1 MTSKRPKPV
10 RANTHKL
17 SLAVA
22 ALVIALAASAAVM
35 AQPLDGREQV
45 ASLTE
50 EDYFASLPVVLTVSR
65 LTQPISDTPGAV
77 TIIDRQTIRR
87 MGARDLTDLLRLVP
101 GYIVSGYNGGNPTGV
116 YHAPI
121 DEYGTRNLVLIDG
134 RSVYSFTYLGGTNRG
149 MMSVPIEDVERV
161 EVLRGSNSAAYGA
174 NAVFGV
180 INIVTRHSA
189 DTLGGE
195 VSVSSGTQDIQDEH
209 VRLGWGSPDAS
220 FRLSA
225 GQRRDS
231 GYEFVFD
238 DRKVDNLHWRGDI
251 RLGADTELMLKA
263 GYTQVNTQEGY
274 AWSPDNPQ
282 RTVTWAN
289 RYLHGLWKRQLSPT
303 ESVKVSASWEEGHT
317 KDAAPY
323 GPIPSVIID
332 FGSKDRRLNLEYQHQ
347 RSFGESVRAVWGAG
361 YVAERAWSA
370 PMFNQANA
378 VKTDDLRVFGNV
390 EWGLAPG
397 WMLNAGLFAG
407 RDSELGSYAWPRLMV
422 NYQLAPG
429 HTLRA
434 GVAYAQ
440 RTPTLF
446 ERESDVR
453 YLLPGNTVVRTFASS
468 GTVQPE
474 RLTTREISYFG
485 HFPDAR
491 LTLDVRAFNEA
502 FRDNIE
508 DVNVGGSQRDF
519 VNRPGFDVRG
529 VEYQIR
535 WSPLED
541 TQVWLNQSFLD
552 MGWRYA
558 VNIDRQPPRKNTTL
572 ALFQRLNHGWDV
584 TLLVHARDSMNW
596 RRSSDNML
604 EPATRVDLRVARQF
618 RLGQVRAEAAMT
630 LHSLNGD
637 QQEFL
642 SVRPTIFQRRIFA
655 TLRLEF

>member
-1 MTSKRPKPV
+1 MIQKRLMQI
-10 RANTHKL
+10 RAGTQW
-17 SLAVA
+17 SRWAVA
-22 ALVIALAASAAVM
+22 ALAVLWGAPGAAV
-35 AQPLDGREQV
+35 AQVPDVQNYV

-50 EDYFASLPVVLTVSR
+50 ADYFASLPVVLTVSR

-101 GYIVSGYNGGNPTGV
+101 GYIVSGYNGGNPTGI
-116 YHAPI
+116 YHAPV

-149 MMSVPIEDVERV
+149 MMSVPLEDVERV

-195 VSVSSGTQDIQDEH
+195 VAVSSGTQDIQDEH

-238 DRKVDNLHWRGDI
+238 DRKVDNLHWRGDV
-251 RLGADTELMLKA
+251 RVGADTELMLKA
-263 GYTQVNTQEGY
+263 GYTQINTQEGY
-274 AWSPDNPQ
+274 ALSPDNPQ
-282 RTVTWAN
+282 RTVTWDN
-289 RYLHGLWKRQLSPT
+289 RYLHGLWRRQLSST
-303 ESVKVSASWEEGHT
+303 ESVKVSASWEEGRT
-317 KDAAPY
+317 TDAAPY
-323 GPIPSVIID
+323 GLIPSVIID

-361 YVAERAWSA
+361 YVAERAWSV

-390 EWGLAPG
+390 EWGFAPG

-453 YLLPGNTVVRTFASS
+453 YLLPGNTVVRTFSSS
-468 GTVQPE
+468 GAVQPE
-474 RLTTREISYFG
+474 RLSTREISYFG
-485 HFPDAR
+485 HFPEAR

-508 DVNVGGSQRDF
+508 DVNVGGQRDF
-519 VNRPGFDVRG
+519 INRPGFDLRG
-529 VEYQIR
+529 VEYQVR

-541 TQVWLNQSFLD
+541 TQLWLNQSFLD
-552 MGWRYA
+552 MDWRYA
-558 VNIDRQPPRKNTTL
+558 VNIDRHPPRKSTTL
-572 ALFQRLNHGWDV
+572 ALFQRLSHDWDL

-596 RRSSDNML
+596 RRSSDNTL
-604 EPATRVDLRVARQF
+604 QPATRVDVRVARQF
-618 RLGQVRAEAAMT
+618 RLGQTRAEAAMT
-630 LHSLNGD
+630 LQSINGD

>member
-1 MTSKRPKPV
+1 MTPKCPNPV
-10 RANTHKL
+10 RASAHV
-17 SLAVA
+17 SRWVAA
-22 ALVIALAASAAVM
+22 ALVFAIAASGSAMAQAQGGSDQLAA
-35 AQPLDGREQV
+35 
-45 ASLTE
+45 LTE
-50 EDYFASLPVVLTVSR
+50 ADYFANLPVVLTVSR

-174 NAVFGV
+174 NALFGV

-195 VSVSSGTQDIQDEH
+195 VSVTSGTQDIQDEH
-209 VRLGWGSPDAS
+209 VRIGWGGPDAS

-225 GQRRDS
+225 AQRRDS

-238 DRKVDNLHWRGDI
+238 DRRVDNLHWRGDV

-263 GYTQVNTQEGY
+263 GYTQINTQEGY
-274 AWSPDNPQ
+274 SWSPDNPQ
-282 RTVTWAN
+282 RTVTWDS

-317 KDAAPY
+317 VDAAPY
-323 GPIPSVIID
+323 GLIPSVTID

-361 YVAERAWSA
+361 YVAERAWSL

-378 VKTDDLRVFGNV
+378 VKTDDVRVFGNV
-390 EWGLAPG
+390 EWGFAPG
-397 WMLNAGLFAG
+397 WMLNAGIFAG
-407 RDSELGSYAWPRLMV
+407 RGSEAGSYAWPRLMV

-440 RTPTLF
+440 RAPTLF

-453 YLLPGNTVVRTFASS
+453 YVLPGNTVVRTFASS

-474 RLTTREISYFG
+474 RLTTREVSYFG

-508 DVNVGGSQRDF
+508 DMNVGGSQRDF
-519 VNRPGFDVRG
+519 VNRPGFDIRG
-529 VEYQIR
+529 VEYQVR

-541 TQVWLNQSFLD
+541 TQIWVNQSFLD
-552 MGWRYA
+552 MDWRYA
-558 VNIDRQPPRKNTTL
+558 VDIDRQPPNKNTTL

-584 TLLVHARDSMNW
+584 TLMVHARDSMNW
-596 RRSSDNML
+596 RRSTDNLL

-618 RLGQVRAEAAMT
+618 RIGRVRAEGALT
-630 LHSLNGD
+630 LQSLNGD
-637 QQEFL
+637 QEEFL
-642 SVRPTIFQRRIFA
+642 SVRPTVFQRRAFA